1 MKTIISFVD
10 KYTVVDVNG
19 LELESFSNLED
30 AKNYVLQTQEN
41 ITEEPFYEVDEHG
54 QPIG

>member
-10 KYTVVDVNG
+10 KYIVVDSNG
-19 LELESFSNLED
+19 LELESFSNFED
-30 AKNYVLQTQEN
+30 AKNYVLLTQEN
-41 ITEEPFYEVDEHG
+41 IIEEPFYEVDEHG